1 MMAVPQPI
9 TFVEQTFLLASA
21 TLRRAPEN
29 TVMLIVLS
37 PAKTL
42 NFKKQRLVRRSSM
55 PALLEDAETLVDY
68 LRGSSPK
75 QLLKLMAISAELAQ
89 VTHQQY
95 AAWSRP
101 FTLSNAKQAVL
112 AFRGNAYVGLNA
124 DAYSAA
130 DFGSA
135 QRSLRIISGLYGVLR
150 PLDLIQPYRL
160 EMATKLKSSR
170 GKNLYEFGETRI
182 TVALMDDLTRQ
193 DDPVMMNLASNEY
206 FKSVKSGHLEA
217 RIVTPNFK
225 EARHGTYKS
234 ISAFAKKARG
244 LMASYII
251 HNQLNDVEDVKS
263 FDAEGYRFDAGLSSD
278 DDWVFTREST

>member
-1 MMAVPQPI
+1 
-9 TFVEQTFLLASA
+9 
-21 TLRRAPEN
+21 
-29 TVMLIVLS
+29 MLIVLA

-42 NFKKQRLVRRSSM
+42 DFEKQQLTMRSST
-55 PALLEDAETLVDY
+55 PALLEDSETLIDC
-68 LRGSSPK
+68 LRRFSPK

-95 AAWSRP
+95 AAWGPP
-101 FTLSNAKQAVL
+101 FTPSNAKQAVL
-112 AFRGNAYVGLNA
+112 AFRGNAYVGLNV

-160 EMATKLKSSR
+160 EMATKLKSPR
-170 GKNLYEFGETRI
+170 GKNLYEFWGTRI
-182 TVALMDDLTRQ
+182 TEALKDDLMRQ

-206 FKSVKSGHLEA
+206 FKSVNPKQLDA
-217 RIVTPNFK
+217 RIVTPSFK
-225 EARHGTYKS
+225 EARHGTHKS
-234 ISAFAKKARG
+234 IGAFSKKARG

-251 HNQLNDVEDVKS
+251 RNQLTDVEDVKS
-263 FDAEGYRFDAGLSSD
+263 FDAEGYRFDAGLSSC
-278 DDWVFTREST
+278 DDWVFTRESA